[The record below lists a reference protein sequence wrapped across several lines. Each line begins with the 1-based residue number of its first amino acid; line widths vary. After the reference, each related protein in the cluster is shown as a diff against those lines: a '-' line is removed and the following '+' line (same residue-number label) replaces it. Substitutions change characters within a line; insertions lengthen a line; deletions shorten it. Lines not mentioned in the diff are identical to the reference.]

1 MNDDLR
7 AHINRATDALAA
19 LEITATHLNAA
30 AKEAIDADTA
40 LRTAKAM
47 MDDCESALLLEA
59 VRLGVLDGKNAETRD
74 AQLREY
80 RNQSIDW
87 DGVTSAHHDATVNAA
102 RPVRRRTA
110 PQPSILSPRRP
121 CAFTWPSWGCW
132 GGRCEG

>member
-87 DGVTSAHHDATVNAA
+87 DGVTSAHHEATVSAA
-102 RPVRRRTA
+102 RARQQAESAAAGFSAAKEALRLHTA
-110 PQPSILSPRRP
+110 IL
-121 CAFTWPSWGCW
+121 ALI
-132 GGRCEG
+132 GRA